1 MADLDQQ
8 PSILAEQAP
17 KPSLLE
23 TITSNTYILLLVV
36 AVLVLSVSLAILA
49 IVTLSHYGIPSF

>member
-8 PSILAEQAP
+8 PSILAEQVP
-17 KPSLLE
+17 KPSLLK
-23 TITSNTYILLLVV
+23 TITSNNYILLLVV

-49 IVTLSHYGIPSF
+49 IVTLSHYGTPSF